1 MADRSSGP
9 AGADGPAPTVE
20 RPDQIR
26 NVVLVGPSGGG
37 KTTLVE
43 HVLLAHGVITR
54 PGSVEAGNT
63 VSDHD
68 EAEHKQQRSVG
79 LSVMPYV
86 TGDIKVNLIDT
97 PGYADYVG
105 ELRAGLRAAD
115 CALFVVSASEPLD
128 GATQML
134 WHECE
139 MVGMPRAVAVTKL
152 DHDRADWTSTL
163 AAVQTAFGS
172 KAMPLYL
179 PVSDGTA
186 LGGLLSQQVFDH
198 SSGERKQRDPDEEE
212 QGLIESARG
221 ELIEAVIEES
231 EDEDLMD
238 RYLSGE
244 EIPFD
249 TLVGDLETAVANA
262 SFFPVIP
269 LAAPTGLGIAE
280 LDEIVTGGFPGPAE
294 HQLPAVF
301 TVAGASVNDVKCDP
315 DGPLVAEVIKTM
327 TDPYLGRVSLVRV
340 FSGTVRPE
348 AAVHVSGH
356 GSAFREGGGNGHG
369 DHDEDERIGGL
380 SGPLGKAMRTLD
392 KSIAGDL
399 CAIAKLSKAETGDT
413 ISDKS
418 KPLVMEPWSMPE
430 PLLPIAVEAQ
440 TKSDEDKLSQAL
452 NRLAAEDASLRVEN
466 NVETRQLVL
475 WTMGESHTNVLID
488 RLAERYGV
496 KVNRIDVKVPLRE
509 TFAKGAKGRG
519 RHVKQSG
526 GHGQYAIAEIEVEP
540 LPSGSGFE
548 FVDKVVGGSVPR
560 QFIPSVEKGLVA
572 QMQRGV
578 ATGNQVVDVRVT
590 LFDGKAHS
598 VDSSDMAFQTAG
610 GLALKDAAENGD
622 VSLLEPVE
630 DVKVLIADDYVGAV
644 MGDLSSRRARVLGS
658 EAAPGGRTVIHAE
671 VPALELVRYATELR
685 SMSQGTGSFSRTFV
699 RYDAV
704 PSHVASKLIAADD

>member
-9 AGADGPAPTVE
+9 AGADGPAPTVS

-43 HVLLAHGVITR
+43 HVLHAHGVITR
-54 PGSVEAGNT
+54 PGTVEAGNT
-63 VSDHD
+63 VSDHED
-68 EAEHKQQRSVG
+68 AEHKQQRSVG
-79 LSVMPYV
+79 LSVTPYV
-86 TGDIKVNLIDT
+86 TGDTKINLIDT

-115 CALFVVSASEPLD
+115 CALFVVSSSEPLD

-152 DHDRADWTSTL
+152 DHDRADWDGTL
-163 AAVQTAFGS
+163 AAVQDAFGT

-179 PVSDGTA
+179 PVADGAA
-186 LGGLLSQQVFDH
+186 LAGLLSQQVYDH
-198 SSGERKQRDPDEEE
+198 SGGERKQRDPDETE
-212 QGLIESARG
+212 QAAIESARG
-221 ELIEAVIEES
+221 DLIEAVIEES
-231 EDEDLMD
+231 EDESLMD

-244 EIPFD
+244 EVPFD
-249 TLVGDLETAVANA
+249 TLVDDLETAVARA

-269 LAAPTGLGIAE
+269 LAAPAGVGIAE
-280 LDEIVTGGFPGPAE
+280 LDEIVTRGFPAPAE
-294 HQLPAVF
+294 HSMPAVF
-301 TVAGASVNDVKCDP
+301 TVAGAAVDDVSCDP

-356 GSAFREGGGNGHG
+356 SSAFREGASGHE

-380 SGPLGKAMRTLD
+380 SGPLGRAMRTLG
-392 KSIAGDL
+392 KGIAGDI

-413 ISDKS
+413 ISDKD
-418 KPLVMEPWSMPE
+418 KPLVMEPWSVPD

-452 NRLAAEDASLRVEN
+452 GRLAAEDPSLRVEN

-475 WTMGESHTNVLID
+475 WTMGESHTNVLLD

-496 KVNRIDVKVPLRE
+496 SVDRIDVKVPLRE
-509 TFAKGAKGRG
+509 TFARGAKGRG

-526 GHGQYAIAEIEVEP
+526 GHGQYAICEIEVEP

-548 FVDKVVGGSVPR
+548 FVDKVVGGAVPR
-560 QFIPSVEKGLVA
+560 QFIPSVEKGVIA

-578 ATGNQVVDVRVT
+578 ATGNQVVDIRVT

-610 GLALKDAAENGD
+610 GLALKDAADNGE

-658 EAAPGGRTVIHAE
+658 ESAPGGRTVIHAE
-671 VPALELVRYATELR
+671 VPALELIRYATELR

-699 RYDAV
+699 RYDPV
-704 PSHVASKLIAADD
+704 PSHVAAKLIAADD

>member
-86 TGDIKVNLIDT
+86 TGDVKVNLIDT

-496 KVNRIDVKVPLRE
+496 KVDRIDVKVPLRE

>member
-1 MADRSSGP
+1 MADRASGP
-9 AGADGPAPTVE
+9 AGADGPAPTVD

-54 PGSVEAGNT
+54 PGTVEAGTT

-68 EAEHKQQRSVG
+68 DAEHKQQRSVG

-86 TGDIKVNLIDT
+86 TGDTKVNLIDT

-115 CALFVVSASEPLD
+115 CALFVVSSSEQLD

-139 MVGMPRAVAVTKL
+139 MVGMPRAVAITKL
-152 DHDRADWTSTL
+152 DHDRADWEGTL
-163 AAVQTAFGS
+163 AAVQSAFGT
-172 KAMPLYL
+172 KVMPLYL

-186 LGGLLSQQVFDH
+186 LAGLLSQLVFDH
-198 SSGERKQRDPDEEE
+198 ASGERKQRDPDEAE
-212 QGLIESARG
+212 QALIESARG
-221 ELIEAVIEES
+221 DLIEAVIEES
-231 EDEDLMD
+231 EDESLMD

-244 EIPFD
+244 EVPFD
-249 TLVGDLETAVANA
+249 TLVDDLETAVARA

-269 LAAPTGLGIAE
+269 LAAPTGLGLAE
-280 LDEIVTGGFPGPAE
+280 LDEIVTRGFPGPAE
-294 HQLPAVF
+294 HPMPAVF
-301 TVAGASVNDVKCDP
+301 TVAGASVSDVTCEP
-315 DGPLVAEVIKTM
+315 DGPLLAEVVKTM

-340 FSGTVRPE
+340 FSGTLRPE
-348 AAVHVSGH
+348 DSVHVSGH
-356 GSAFREGGGNGHG
+356 SSAFREGETGHT
-369 DHDEDERIGGL
+369 DHDEDERVGGL
-380 SGPLGKAMRTLD
+380 SGPLGKAMRNLD

-399 CAIAKLSKAETGDT
+399 CAVAKLSKAETGDT
-413 ISDKS
+413 ISDKA
-418 KPLVMEPWSMPE
+418 KPFVMEPWTMPE

-452 NRLAAEDASLRVEN
+452 NRLAAEDPSLRVEN

-488 RLAERYGV
+488 RLADRYSV
-496 KVNRIDVKVPLRE
+496 KVDRIDVKVPLRE
-509 TFAKGAKGRG
+509 TFARGGKGRG

-526 GHGQYAIAEIEVEP
+526 GHGQYAICEIEVEP

-548 FVDKVVGGSVPR
+548 FVDKVVGGAVPR
-560 QFIPSVEKGLVA
+560 QFIPSVQKGVVT
-572 QMQRGV
+572 QMGRGV
-578 ATGNQVVDVRVT
+578 ATGNQVVDIRVT

-610 GLALKDAAENGD
+610 GLALKDAAENAD

-658 EAAPGGRTVIHAE
+658 ESAPGGRTVIHAE

-704 PSHVASKLIAADD
+704 PSHVASKLIAAND

>member
-9 AGADGPAPTVE
+9 AGADGPAPTVD

-68 EAEHKQQRSVG
+68 DAEHKQQRSVG

-152 DHDRADWTSTL
+152 DHDRADWDATL
-163 AAVQTAFGS
+163 AAVQSAFGT

-186 LGGLLSQQVFDH
+186 LAGLLSQQVFDH
-198 SSGERKQRDPDEEE
+198 SSGERKQRDPDEAE
-212 QGLIESARG
+212 QALIESARG
-221 ELIEAVIEES
+221 DLIEAVIEES

-249 TLVGDLETAVANA
+249 TLVGDLETAVARA

-294 HQLPAVF
+294 HTMPAVF
-301 TVAGASVNDVKCDP
+301 TVAGASVSDVKCDP
-315 DGPLVAEVIKTM
+315 GGPLLAEVVKTM

-340 FSGTVRPE
+340 FSGTVQPE

-356 GSAFREGGGNGHG
+356 SSAFREGGGNGHD
-369 DHDEDERIGGL
+369 DHDEDERVGGL

-392 KSIAGDL
+392 KSIAGDI

-418 KPLVMEPWSMPE
+418 KPLVMETWSMPE

-488 RLAERYGV
+488 RLADRYGV
-496 KVNRIDVKVPLRE
+496 KVDRIDVKVPLRE
-509 TFAKGAKGRG
+509 TFSKGAKGRG

-526 GHGQYAIAEIEVEP
+526 GHGQYAICEIEVEP

-560 QFIPSVEKGLVA
+560 QFIPSVEKGIVT

-578 ATGNQVVDVRVT
+578 ATGNQVVDIRVR

-658 EAAPGGRTVIHAE
+658 ESAPGGRTVIHAE

-685 SMSQGTGSFSRTFV
+685 SMSQGTGSFSRTFG

-704 PSHVASKLIAADD
+704 PSHVASKLIAAND

>member
-1 MADRSSGP
+1 MADRASGP
-9 AGADGPAPTVE
+9 AGADGPAPTVD

-54 PGSVEAGNT
+54 PGTVEAGTT

-86 TGDIKVNLIDT
+86 TGDTKVNLIDT

-139 MVGMPRAVAVTKL
+139 MVGMPRAVVVTKL
-152 DHDRADWTSTL
+152 DHDRADWTGTL
-163 AAVQTAFGS
+163 SAVQDAFGT

-179 PVSDGTA
+179 PVADGSA
-186 LGGLLSQQVFDH
+186 LAGLLSQQVYDH
-198 SSGERKQRDPDEEE
+198 SSGERKQREPDDAERDA
-212 QGLIESARG
+212 IESARG
-221 ELIEAVIEES
+221 DLIEAVIEES
-231 EDEDLMD
+231 EDESLMD
-238 RYLSGE
+238 RYLEGE

-249 TLVGDLETAVANA
+249 TLVDDLETAVARG
-262 SFFPVIP
+262 SFFPVVP
-269 LAAPTGLGIAE
+269 LASPTGMGIAE
-280 LDEIVTGGFPGPAE
+280 LDEIITRGFPAPAE
-294 HQLPAVF
+294 HPIPAVY
-301 TVAGASVNDVKCDP
+301 TIAGASVDDVTCDP
-315 DGPLVAEVIKTM
+315 DGPLLAEVVKTM
-327 TDPYLGRVSLVRV
+327 TDPYLGRVSLVRL
-340 FSGTVRPE
+340 FSGSLRPE
-348 AAVHVSGH
+348 TPVHVSGH
-356 GSAFREGGGNGHG
+356 SSAFRQGDTGHQ

-392 KSIAGDL
+392 NAIAGDL
-399 CAIAKLSKAETGDT
+399 CAVAKLSKAETGDT
-413 ISDKS
+413 ISDKA

-452 NRLAAEDASLRVEN
+452 GRLAAEDPSLRVEN

-488 RLAERYGV
+488 RLADRYGV
-496 KVNRIDVKVPLRE
+496 SVDRIDVKVPLRE
-509 TFAKGAKGRG
+509 TFARGGKGRG

-526 GHGQYAIAEIEVEP
+526 GHGQYAICEIEVEP

-548 FVDKVVGGSVPR
+548 FVDKVVGGAVPR

-578 ATGNQVVDVRVT
+578 ATGNQVVDIRVT

-610 GLALKDAAENGD
+610 GLALKDAAENAD

-658 EAAPGGRTVIHAE
+658 EAAQGGRTVIHAE

-685 SMSQGTGSFSRTFV
+685 SMSHGTGSFSRTFV

-704 PSHVASKLIAADD
+704 PSHVAAKLTAKDD

>member
-9 AGADGPAPTVE
+9 AGADGPAPTVS

-54 PGSVEAGNT
+54 PGTVESGTT

-68 EAEHKQQRSVG
+68 DAEHKQQRSVG
-79 LSVMPYV
+79 LSVTPYL
-86 TGDIKVNLIDT
+86 TGDTKVNLIDT

-115 CALFVVSASEPLD
+115 CALFVVSANEPLD

-152 DHDRADWTSTL
+152 DHDRADWDGTL
-163 AAVQTAFGS
+163 SAVQDAFGT

-179 PVSDGTA
+179 PVADGSA
-186 LGGLLSQQVFDH
+186 LAGLLSQQIYDH
-198 SSGERKQRDPDEEE
+198 SSGERKQRDPDDAE
-212 QGLIESARG
+212 QAAIESARG
-221 ELIEAVIEES
+221 DLIEAVIEES
-231 EDEDLMD
+231 EDESLMD
-238 RYLSGE
+238 RYLAGE

-249 TLVGDLETAVANA
+249 TLVDDLETAVARA
-262 SFFPVIP
+262 SLFPVIP
-269 LAAPTGLGIAE
+269 LAAPTGVGIAE
-280 LDEIVTGGFPGPAE
+280 LDEIITRGFPGPAE
-294 HQLPAVF
+294 HSMPAVF
-301 TVAGASVNDVKCDP
+301 TVAGAAVNDISCDP

-327 TDPYLGRVSLVRV
+327 SDPYLGRVSLVRV

-348 AAVHVSGH
+348 DAVHVSGH
-356 GSAFREGGGNGHG
+356 SSAFREGNTGHV
-369 DHDEDERIGGL
+369 DHDEDERVGGL
-380 SGPLGKAMRTLD
+380 SGPLGKAMHTLD
-392 KSIAGDL
+392 KGIAGDI

-413 ISDKS
+413 ISGKD
-418 KPLVMEPWSMPE
+418 KPLVMEPWSMPD

-452 NRLAAEDASLRVEN
+452 GRLAAEDPSLRVEN

-475 WTMGESHTNVLID
+475 WTMGESHTNVLLD
-488 RLAERYGV
+488 RLADRYSV
-496 KVNRIDVKVPLRE
+496 KVDRIDVKVQLRE
-509 TFAKGAKGRG
+509 TFARGAKGRG

-526 GHGQYAIAEIEVEP
+526 GHGQYAICEIEVEP

-548 FVDKVVGGSVPR
+548 FVDKVVGGAVPR
-560 QFIPSVEKGLVA
+560 QFIPSVEKGIVA

-578 ATGNQVVDVRVT
+578 ATGNQVVDIRVT

-610 GLALKDAAENGD
+610 GLALKDAAENGE

-630 DVKVLIADDYVGAV
+630 DVRVLIADDYVGAV

-658 EAAPGGRTVIHAE
+658 ETAPRGRTVIHAE
-671 VPALELVRYATELR
+671 VPALELTRYATELR

-699 RYDAV
+699 RYDPV
-704 PSHVASKLIAADD
+704 PSHVASKLIAAND

>member
-198 SSGERKQRDPDEEE
+198 SSGERKQRDPDEQE

-452 NRLAAEDASLRVEN
+452 NQLAAEDASLRVEN

-658 EAAPGGRTVIHAE
+658 EAAPGGRTVIRAE

-704 PSHVASKLIAADD
+704 PSHVASKLIAADA